1 MKFTVTRI
9 GLAIASAGLL
19 TLAGCG
25 GGGGG
30 GASAGGSS
38 SSLLGGLVASGAI
51 VPNAPGYILD
61 AATGVKTDFGTD
73 SAGRYSV
80 SMAGQSGPFLIRVFG
95 TSSTG
100 APLDMYSIASTSNF
114 GGTVNVT
121 PLTNVILGYAGG
133 GLTSSLEAS
142 CTATIAN
149 CPTLLNT
156 ILANLTSANTTVFN
170 NIPTNVLG
178 TSGQFVIPAGFN
190 AFTTTFTAD
199 HTGIDGFMD
208 VLQVVPPAAAGAS
221 TYQLNLVGPT
231 PTALTTLPTSGT
243 AGTQSVTAPTKSA
256 NPSAPLLA
264 RAANLA
270 KVQGEVD
277 TFFSNFKNLFATA
290 LPLSTAV
297 DPYLDASFKL
307 NGMNKAA
314 FSAAAAAGNVMPIGN
329 PLGGGALAPYS
340 GAPGVSP
347 GTSFVPTT
355 IANVTYDGNNCVTSL
370 WTTITKA
377 GSREAMV
384 KMMKTPPDAGCT
396 GGTWTMA
403 GNQRNYSALI
413 EPRYS
418 KSFTYTGNTAGATSY
433 SVTLK
438 LGTDS
443 QQTAGYATAN
453 AGASTKYGSVKI
465 TGPGFAT
472 VGSPNATSGSVILV
486 AQTTPPGGAL
496 QESNS
501 INDPY
506 YGTAITG
513 SHNLRT
519 CAYATA
525 NAGYA
530 AATNATPCMNSSAV
544 GGGDYEITF
553 YSGYDGATGPLE
565 TVYQRLA
572 SSPDTATVPTTWYP
586 TITSSTITAANLG
599 GFVLGSTTPSTTT
612 WTLPAGSVTYYHTIN
627 ILDAG
632 GALRFAKLNE
642 LSPTVRTDT
651 ISVVIPGTG
660 NSPTKGAIM
669 VGSIV
674 GGLKVEAYVGRQP

>member
-1 MKFTVTRI
+1 MKFSVTRI
-9 GLAIASAGLL
+9 GFALASAGLL

-25 GGGGG
+25 GGGGS
-30 GASAGGSS
+30 ASAGGSS
-38 SSLLGGLVASGAI
+38 SSLLGGLIASGAI

-61 AATGVKTDFGTD
+61 ATTGVKTDFGTD
-73 SAGRYSV
+73 STGRYSV
-80 SMAGQSGPFLIRVFG
+80 SMAGKSGPFLIRVFG

-100 APLDMYSIASTSNF
+100 APLDMYSIASTANF

-133 GLTSSLEAS
+133 GLTSSLETT
-142 CTATIAN
+142 CTTTIAS

-156 ILANLTSANTTVFN
+156 ILGNLTSANTTVFN
-170 NIPTNVLG
+170 NIPGAVLG
-178 TSGQFVIPAGFN
+178 TGGQFVIPAGFN
-190 AFTTTFTAD
+190 AFTTPFTAD

-256 NPSAPLLA
+256 DPSATLLA

-277 TFFSNFKNLFATA
+277 AFFTNFKNLFATA

-314 FSAAAAAGNVMPIGN
+314 FSAAAAAGNVAPIAN

-340 GAPGVSP
+340 GAPGVSA

-377 GSREAMV
+377 GSSETLV
-384 KMMKTPPDAGCT
+384 KMIDTGMGAGCT
-396 GGTWTMA
+396 GGTWTLA
-403 GNQRNYSALI
+403 GNQRNYGFLI
-413 EPRYS
+413 EPRYF
-418 KSFTYTGNTAGATSY
+418 KALTYTGNTAGATTYGVS
-433 SVTLK
+433 LK
-438 LGTDS
+438 LGTES

-453 AGASTKYGSVKI
+453 AGGSTKYGSVKI

-472 VGSPNATSGSVILV
+472 VGSPNAASGSIILV

-501 INDPY
+501 IKDSY
-506 YGTAITG
+506 YGTAASG

-519 CAYATA
+519 CAYVS
-525 NAGYA
+525 NNSGYA

-544 GGGDYEITF
+544 GGGDYEVTF

-565 TVYQRLA
+565 TSYQRLG

-586 TITSSTITAANLG
+586 TIASSTITAANLG
-599 GFVLGSTTPSTTT
+599 SFVLNSTTPSTTT
-612 WTLPAGSVTYYHTIN
+612 WTLPSGSVTYYHTIN
-627 ILDAG
+627 MHDSG
-632 GALRFAKLNE
+632 GVLVFSQLKE
-642 LSPTVRTDT
+642 LSPTVRSDT
-651 ISVVIPGTG
+651 ISVVIPNSG
-660 NSPTKGAIM
+660 NPAARGAVM
-669 VGSIV
+669 VGSII

>member
-1 MKFTVTRI
+1 MKFSVTPI

-25 GGGGG
+25 GGGGS
-30 GASAGGSS
+30 ASAGGSS

-61 AATGVKTDFGTD
+61 AATGTKTDFGTD
-73 SAGRYSV
+73 STGRYSV
-80 SMAGQSGPFLIRVFG
+80 SLAGQSGPFLIRVFG

-100 APLDMYSIASTSNF
+100 APLDMYSIASTTNF
-114 GGTVNVT
+114 GGTINVT

-133 GLTSSLEAS
+133 GLTSGLETS
-142 CTATIAN
+142 CTATIAS

-170 NIPTNVLG
+170 NIPGTVLG
-178 TSGQFVIPAGFN
+178 TGGQFVIPAGFN
-190 AFTTTFTAD
+190 AFTTPFTAN

-243 AGTQSVTAPTKSA
+243 AGTQSVTVPTKSA

-264 RAANLA
+264 QAANLA
-270 KVQGEVD
+270 KIQGEVD

-314 FSAAAAAGNVMPIGN
+314 FSAAAAAGNVMPIAN
-329 PLGGGALAPYS
+329 PLGGGSLAPYS
-340 GAPGVSP
+340 GAPGVSA

-384 KMMKTPPDAGCT
+384 KMIDTGMGAGCT
-396 GGTWTMA
+396 GGTWTLA

-418 KSFTYTGNTAGATSY
+418 KSFTYTGNTAGATAY
-433 SVTLK
+433 AVTLK
-438 LGTDS
+438 LGTES
-443 QQTAGYATAN
+443 QQTTGYATAN
-453 AGASTKYGSVKI
+453 AGGSTKYGSVKI

-472 VGSPNATSGSVILV
+472 RGSPNATSGSVILV

-501 INDPY
+501 IKDAY
-506 YGTAITG
+506 YGTAVTG

-519 CAYATA
+519 CAYVT
-525 NAGYA
+525 NNTAGYA

-572 SSPDTATVPTTWYP
+572 SSPDTAAVPTTWYP

-599 GFVLGSTTPSTTT
+599 SFVLNSTTPTTTT
-612 WTLPAGSVTYYHTIN
+612 WTLPSGSVTYYHTIN
-627 ILDAG
+627 MLDSG
-632 GALRFAKLNE
+632 GALVFSKLNE

-651 ISVVIPGTG
+651 MSVVIPNSG
-660 NSPTKGAIM
+660 NSPYRGAIM